1 MTEGLCGRHSFYCKT
16 YAKSYCSNNPSVK
29 NLKIFDSSL
38 YTREPWALLRQ
49 CDKLEFVGE
58 QMTKHI
64 ANILTG
70 CRIFGSILLLFFP
83 AFSMAFY
90 IIYLFCGFSDMVDG
104 TIARK
109 TNSTSKF
116 GSQLDTIADL
126 IFVVVSLFKLLPT
139 IHIPQ
144 WLWIWGGV
152 IAVIKISNIIW
163 GYVSK
168 KQFISM
174 HTIMNKVTGLLLF
187 LLPLTI
193 SFVELKYTAIVV
205 CSVATFSAIQEGYY
219 VRKGRET
226 V

>member
-1 MTEGLCGRHSFYCKT
+1 M
-16 YAKSYCSNNPSVK
+16 
-29 NLKIFDSSL
+29 
-38 YTREPWALLRQ
+38 
-49 CDKLEFVGE
+49 
-58 QMTKHI
+58 KHI

-83 AFSMAFY
+83 AFSLDFY
-90 IIYLFCGFSDMVDG
+90 ITYLLCGFSDMVDG

-126 IFVVVSLFKLLPT
+126 IFVMVSLVKMLPA
-139 IHIPQ
+139 INIPQ

-152 IAVIKISNIIW
+152 IAIIKISNIIW

-168 KQFISM
+168 KQFISV

-187 LLPLTI
+187 LLPLIIHFFELNYIAVVICSIATI
-193 SFVELKYTAIVV
+193 A
-205 CSVATFSAIQEGYY
+205 AIQERFYII
-219 VRKGRET
+219 
-226 V
+226 

>member
-1 MTEGLCGRHSFYCKT
+1 M
-16 YAKSYCSNNPSVK
+16 VK
-29 NLKIFDSSL
+29 
-38 YTREPWALLRQ
+38 R
-49 CDKLEFVGE
+49 
-58 QMTKHI
+58 I

-70 CRIFGSILLLFFP
+70 CRILGSILLLFFP
-83 AFSMAFY
+83 IFSVAFY
-90 IIYLFCGFSDMVDG
+90 IIYLFCGFSDMIDG

-109 TNSTSKF
+109 ANNISKF

-126 IFVVVSLFKLLPT
+126 VFVAVSMIRLLPV
-139 IHIPQ
+139 IHVPG

-168 KQFISM
+168 KQFISL
-174 HTIMNKVTGLLLF
+174 HTIMNKATGLLLF

-205 CSVATFSAIQEGYY
+205 CSIATFSAIQEGFY
-219 VRKGRET
+219 VIADSEPK
-226 V
+226 

>member
-1 MTEGLCGRHSFYCKT
+1 M
-16 YAKSYCSNNPSVK
+16 A
-29 NLKIFDSSL
+29 
-38 YTREPWALLRQ
+38 
-49 CDKLEFVGE
+49 
-58 QMTKHI
+58 KHI

-70 CRIFGSILLLFFP
+70 YRILGSILLLFFP
-83 AFSMAFY
+83 VFSVAFY
-90 IIYLFCGFSDMVDG
+90 ITYLLCGFSDMIDG

-126 IFVVVSLFKLLPT
+126 VFAVVSMIRLLPV
-139 IHIPQ
+139 IHLPQ
-144 WLWIWGGV
+144 WLWIWCGM
-152 IAVIKISNIIW
+152 IAIIKIGSIIW

-168 KQFISM
+168 KQFISL

-205 CSVATFSAIQEGYY
+205 CPIATFSAIQEGVY
-219 VRKGRET
+219 VIVESKCKQANSNMSY
-226 V
+226 

>member
-1 MTEGLCGRHSFYCKT
+1 M
-16 YAKSYCSNNPSVK
+16 
-29 NLKIFDSSL
+29 
-38 YTREPWALLRQ
+38 
-49 CDKLEFVGE
+49 
-58 QMTKHI
+58 KHI

-83 AFSMAFY
+83 AFSLEFY
-90 IIYLFCGFSDMVDG
+90 IIYLLCGFSDMVDG

-126 IFVVVSLFKLLPT
+126 IFVMVSLVKMLPA
-139 IHIPQ
+139 ISIPQ

-168 KQFISM
+168 KQLISV
-174 HTIMNKVTGLLLF
+174 HTIMNKTTGLLLF

-193 SFVELKYTAIVV
+193 HFFELNYIAVVV
-205 CSVATFSAIQEGYY
+205 CSIATIAAIQE
-219 VRKGRET
+219 RFCIT
-226 V
+226 